1 VDSLEGDAVIVVVDY
16 GLGNLAAV
24 VNMLDHLGFEAE
36 ISRDPSKITRAK
48 RLILPGVGAF
58 DASMRNLRSLDLI
71 RPLEDAVLGKKTPV
85 LGVCLGMQLLGKSS
99 EEGTEPGLGWIDM
112 HAVRI
117 MPGENAS
124 LKVPH
129 IGWSDVNVTRPSLLF
144 NPNIPNHRFYF
155 VHSYHV
161 QCANQANVAGTCN
174 YGDEICCAVANGN
187 IYGVQFH
194 AEKSHRFGM
203 ELFRRFVGDI

>member
-1 VDSLEGDAVIVVVDY
+1 VIVVVDY

-24 VNMLDHLGFEAE
+24 ANMLDHLGFEAE
-36 ISRDPSKITRAK
+36 ISRDPLRITRAE

-58 DASMRNLRSLDLI
+58 DAGMRNLRSLDLV

-117 MPGENAS
+117 TPGEDAN

-129 IGWSDVNVTRPSLLF
+129 IGWSDVTVPRPSLLF
-144 NPNIPNHRFYF
+144 NPAVADHRFYF
-155 VHSYHV
+155 VHSYYV
-161 QCANQANVAGTCN
+161 QCTNQENVAATCN
-174 YGDEICCAVANGN
+174 YGGELCCAVSKDN

-203 ELFRRFVGDI
+203 ELFRRFVGEK